1 MEERITYTMALPSEY
16 SSMIH
21 HGAGWLR
28 RSSEWRYA
36 FSGGEKVTDRLRD
49 EFKSL
54 ALPACPIL
62 FLGRLEGDSQIK
74 LRGQRVELDEI
85 AHALLLVSKEKLAN
99 AHVCVRGTGTDT
111 FLVAFVVFSNDPL
124 DEEVD
129 RITYLKQLR
138 QRIPLPRYMCPSIMI
153 PLQEL
158 PLSVNGKVDR
168 KALDAIVLPDS
179 SVDDQVLVDLDA
191 DEVTLLGM
199 WQEVLPDT
207 AAKGLKVAKDTDFFE
222 AGGNSLSLVRLQ
234 SFIKERLGIQLPL
247 VELVETCSLEAMAR
261 RLWSNH
267 SVSSSHFAWE
277 DEACVL
283 ISDQDLEHAN
293 LEAESASLTGDA
305 GKIVILTG
313 ASGFLGKQILQGLV
327 SSPTKLNANGSSKI
341 IVHTGDLALPRLG
354 LDITTARSLASRANI
369 IVHNGADVSFLK
381 SYSSLK
387 KANVDSTAELV
398 RLAKPC
404 HIPIHFVSS
413 AGVAGFVPR
422 NELPL
427 REVSVAA
434 YPPPRDSSAHGY
446 QIAKWVSER
455 LLEMVNQQ
463 YGLDIVLHR
472 PTGIVGEDAPDANIL
487 GNLLHYSRQLEL
499 APDMDGWDGYLD
511 LVDVEA
517 VAQQI
522 VAVLESPNVSE
533 TGVRAVRVVH
543 TCNPGAFPVH
553 ELAEYL
559 GRTRGKPLG
568 TLPMT
573 EWIGRAMQAGM
584 NEMVGLYLQEVTSKR
599 LSWYPPVVSDSVN

>member
-1 MEERITYTMALPSEY
+1 
-16 SSMIH
+16 
-21 HGAGWLR
+21 
-28 RSSEWRYA
+28 
-36 FSGGEKVTDRLRD
+36 
-49 EFKSL
+49 
-54 ALPACPIL
+54 
-62 FLGRLEGDSQIK
+62 
-74 LRGQRVELDEI
+74 
-85 AHALLLVSKEKLAN
+85 
-99 AHVCVRGTGTDT
+99 
-111 FLVAFVVFSNDPL
+111 
-124 DEEVD
+124 
-129 RITYLKQLR
+129 
-138 QRIPLPRYMCPSIMI
+138 
-153 PLQEL
+153 
-158 PLSVNGKVDR
+158 
-168 KALDAIVLPDS
+168 
-179 SVDDQVLVDLDA
+179 
-191 DEVTLLGM
+191 
-199 WQEVLPDT
+199 
-207 AAKGLKVAKDTDFFE
+207 
-222 AGGNSLSLVRLQ
+222 
-234 SFIKERLGIQLPL
+234 
-247 VELVETCSLEAMAR
+247 MAR

-267 SVSSSHFAWE
+267 SVSSSHIAWE

-283 ISDQDLEHAN
+283 ISDQDLEYAN

-327 SSPTKLNANGSSKI
+327 SSPTVSEVHCIAI
-341 IVHTGDLALPRLG
+341 IVHTGDLTLPRLG

-387 KANVDSTAELV
+387 KANVGSTAELV

-404 HIPIHFVSS
+404 RIPIHFVSS

-446 QIAKWVSER
+446 QVAKWVSER
-455 LLEMVNQQ
+455 LLEMANQQ

-472 PTGIVGEDAPDANIL
+472 PTGIVGEDAPDADIL

-517 VAQQI
+517 VAQRI

-533 TGVRAVRVVH
+533 TGVGVVRVVH

-553 ELAEYL
+553 ELAEYRE
-559 GRTRGKPLG
+559 RTRGKPIG

-584 NEMVGLYLQEVTSKR
+584 NEMVGMYLQEVTSKR
-599 LSWYPPVVSDSVN
+599 LGWYPPVVSDSVN

>member
-1 MEERITYTMALPSEY
+1 
-16 SSMIH
+16 MI
-21 HGAGWLR
+21 
-28 RSSEWRYA
+28 S
-36 FSGGEKVTDRLRD
+36 
-49 EFKSL
+49 
-54 ALPACPIL
+54 
-62 FLGRLEGDSQIK
+62 
-74 LRGQRVELDEI
+74 
-85 AHALLLVSKEKLAN
+85 
-99 AHVCVRGTGTDT
+99 
-111 FLVAFVVFSNDPL
+111 
-124 DEEVD
+124 
-129 RITYLKQLR
+129 
-138 QRIPLPRYMCPSIMI
+138 
-153 PLQEL
+153 LQEP

-179 SVDDQVLVDLDA
+179 SVDDQVLVDLDE
-191 DEVTLLGM
+191 DKVTLLRM

-222 AGGNSLSLVRLQ
+222 A
-234 SFIKERLGIQLPL
+234 
-247 VELVETCSLEAMAR
+247 EATP
-261 RLWSNH
+261 
-267 SVSSSHFAWE
+267 FPY
-277 DEACVL
+277 
-283 ISDQDLEHAN
+283 
-293 LEAESASLTGDA
+293 LTGDA
-305 GKIVILTG
+305 GKIMILTG

-327 SSPTKLNANGSSKI
+327 SSPSVSEVHCIAARSQTSMEKLNANESSKI
-341 IVHTGDLALPRLG
+341 IVHTGDLTLPRLG

-369 IVHNGADVSFLK
+369 IVHNGTDVSFLK

-404 HIPIHFVSS
+404 RIPIHFVSS

-455 LLEMVNQQ
+455 LLEMANQQ

-499 APDMDGWDGYLD
+499 APDMDGWDAYLD

>member
-1 MEERITYTMALPSEY
+1 MAIEQVFIALCSFRGDAVELARLIMEERITYTMALPSD
-16 SSMIH
+16 
-21 HGAGWLR
+21 
-28 RSSEWRYA
+28 EWRYA

-207 AAKGLKVAKDTDFFE
+207 AAKGLK
-222 AGGNSLSLVRLQ
+222 

-327 SSPTKLNANGSSKI
+327 SSPTVSEKLNANGSSKI